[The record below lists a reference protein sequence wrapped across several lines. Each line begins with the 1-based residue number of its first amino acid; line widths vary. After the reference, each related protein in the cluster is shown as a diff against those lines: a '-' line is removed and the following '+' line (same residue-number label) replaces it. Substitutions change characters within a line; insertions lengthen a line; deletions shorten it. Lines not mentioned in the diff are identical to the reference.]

1 MNRAVL
7 QVIANSAAVVVAA
20 RLIPGISYHGGLLYL
35 LLIGIV
41 IGVINLI
48 VKPVVVFLSCPL
60 IVLTLGLFYLIVNG
74 LMLALAA
81 VLLNGLT
88 IDGMVP
94 AILGGVVLAVVN
106 WLARALLSN

>member
-1 MNRAVL
+1 MNRAII

-35 LLIGIV
+35 LLVGIV
-41 IGVINLI
+41 IGLINLV

-60 IVLTLGLFYLIVNG
+60 IVLSLGLFYLIVNG

-81 VLLNGLT
+81 WLLDGLA
-88 IDGMVP
+88 IDGLMP

-106 WLARALLSN
+106 WLARALLSE